1 MFKGRIFIDG
11 IIVLNFLVA
20 DDSVDENDHV
30 FYSQYVSKM
39 GENNQRRTSDTG
51 AGQQHQDNTNLIN
64 YAPMAQF
71 PPLPNREPTP
81 KTTAVTREK
90 SYSSAREKS
99 KVSSTNDQT
108 QAKGNINEQGQ
119 NGLDGGE
126 TRRKD
131 DEQLSNYPVYDY
143 EERMYTDLNFVMVNV
158 QGLSGKCGNKLET
171 DELREISK
179 NNDVVLFTETW
190 GNDYTKFDVR
200 DFTHVAL
207 NRTEIKANSKR
218 ASGGIVIYI
227 KESLIKYGKDK
238 S

>member
-1 MFKGRIFIDG
+1 MKVEQHNNNSNLTKKNKIKLNKKKHFDEKISPVMFQPSH
-11 IIVLNFLVA
+11 
-20 DDSVDENDHV
+20 SVDENDHV

-108 QAKGNINEQGQ
+108 EAKGNINEQGQ

-126 TRRKD
+126 TRKKD
-131 DEQLSNYPVYDY
+131 DEQLSNYPV
-143 EERMYTDLNFVMVNV
+143 
-158 QGLSGKCGNKLET
+158 
-171 DELREISK
+171 
-179 NNDVVLFTETW
+179 
-190 GNDYTKFDVR
+190 
-200 DFTHVAL
+200 
-207 NRTEIKANSKR
+207 
-218 ASGGIVIYI
+218 
-227 KESLIKYGKDK
+227 
-238 S
+238 